1 MINRIYILSSRGQVP
16 TAFQPKSSRR
26 DLCTPY
32 IYTCQPYK
40 IWSIKSTVMPFTS
53 ILKTFKKKFG
63 KKNVVVPVQPAGLYS
78 TKRLSG
84 PYLETVNVVGMA
96 LAFEMGR
103 TKGSAAKNS
112 VEADKKRGSFYYSS
126 GLDVGS
132 ASVYSALATEFNESI
147 LALADTMAGT
157 VTLPASDSWIEEAA
171 FDDSFI
177 LGVDSDDDPV
187 VEGRDEKD
195 VLALMGFGKPSRKVA
210 LIVEVPELSVD
221 LAASVESSDSGAS
234 ILALSA
240 ALGNMFALPSSDSW
254 ASEAT
259 FDESFEVDGHEQ
271 AAAPSDEM
279 VLTVMGHKHG
289 HDLRLAEGVE
299 GAQHAAIQHA
309 IRTNVSPRAVV
320 PLQRLSGNMGP
331 PHPAMVYQAIVER
344 RAHSGPTG
352 AGVETRSGLAVQN
365 GACAR
370 QRKESGQPSRRH
382 ISAQPFVGTSRSALH
397 DTNGRTRNN
406 TLRRS
411 KAVVSR
417 IPGKENATCSE
428 RP

>member
-1 MINRIYILSSRGQVP
+1 
-16 TAFQPKSSRR
+16 
-26 DLCTPY
+26 
-32 IYTCQPYK
+32 
-40 IWSIKSTVMPFTS
+40 MPFTS

-78 TKRLSG
+78 AKRLSG

-126 GLDVGS
+126 GIDVGS

-147 LALADTMAGT
+147 LALAGTMADT
-157 VTLPASDSWIEEAA
+157 VTLPASDSWIEDAA

-177 LGVDSDDDPV
+177 LGVDSDDDLV

-210 LIVEVPELSVD
+210 LIAEVPESSVD
-221 LAASVESSDSGAS
+221 SVAIKKAASIESSDSGAS
-234 ILALSA
+234 IMALAA
-240 ALGNMFALPSSDSW
+240 AMGNMFTLPSSDSW
-254 ASEAT
+254 ASDAT
-259 FDESFEVDGHEQ
+259 FDESFGVYGDKL
-271 AAAPSDEM
+271 AAAPSDEI
-279 VLTVMGHKHG
+279 VLTVMGHKYG

-299 GAQHAAIQHA
+299 GAQHAAVQHA
-309 IRTNVSPRAVV
+309 TRTNVSPRAAV

-365 GACAR
+365 GARAR

-417 IPGKENATCSE
+417 MPGKENAKCSE